1 MKRIKQMKNHRQ
13 KINWLKLVLSVV
25 TLIALLLGYFYFFE
39 EKSNDLIPSVISD
52 LVAVLIAVPI
62 IYFVFTVWGIS
73 PQDDLKE
80 DIIEGI
86 TKLNENRSG
95 FENESAVNTRFD
107 FKNKIKDMK
116 QFDMLALSSA
126 NFLTSFRPELT
137 EALRNGCHIRL
148 LTIQPE
154 SDAANLVM
162 EHQSRGELEPD
173 LIKSM
178 DRVAQILEDLK
189 EEKKVG
195 TIEIRGINW
204 IPSCSIIIYNRDKIT
219 AELKIKVYPL
229 VIDIPLP
236 LIKSHTIV
244 YKRYEPELFDYY
256 LSHFNI
262 LWENSTEMKK
272 QEKAAANKA

>member
-1 MKRIKQMKNHRQ
+1 MKNHRQ

-25 TLIALLLGYFYFFE
+25 TLIALLLIYLHFFE
-39 EKSNDLIPSVISD
+39 EKSNDLIPGVISD

-80 DIIEGI
+80 DIIDGI
-86 TKLNENRSG
+86 AKLNENRSG
-95 FENESAVNTRFD
+95 FENESAVNSRFD

-126 NFLTSFRPELT
+126 NFLTNFRPELT
-137 EALRNGCHIRL
+137 EALKNGCHIRL
-148 LTIQPE
+148 LTIEPK

-162 EHQSRGELEPD
+162 RHQSRGELEPD

-189 EEKKVG
+189 EEKKIG

-204 IPSCSIIIYNRDKIT
+204 VPSCSIIIYNRDKMS

-244 YKRYEPELFDYY
+244 YKRYEPELFNYY
-256 LSHFNI
+256 QNHFDF
-262 LWENSTEMKK
+262 LWKNSTEMRNEK
-272 QEKAAANKA
+272 KAAANKA